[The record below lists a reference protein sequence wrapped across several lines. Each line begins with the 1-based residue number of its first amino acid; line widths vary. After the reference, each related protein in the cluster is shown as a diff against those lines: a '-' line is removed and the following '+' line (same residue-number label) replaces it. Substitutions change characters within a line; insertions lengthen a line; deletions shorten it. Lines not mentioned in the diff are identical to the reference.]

1 MSTTY
6 CTTFTAN
13 TAKTDLAPILE
24 TLSQYDDYTARC
36 IEFLSQ
42 RKFYDENDEDEN
54 DDDENTKYIPSDS
67 FQFTKINNGVPTP
80 IENLTPEEIRKLALY
95 VRACDLLDERL
106 EVLNILKQHENDGDS
121 STYFDTS
128 DNGLNRFYDAV
139 YQEDDDDDDEDDED
153 DDEDTRSQC
162 LSVSSSELLRYL
174 NMYSTYGELFES
186 QFYHPLTEK
195 RYFGKLTDCNGDDYS
210 LGKCCYKSYG
220 WHLVDIYE
228 VDRTIDTLDMRN
240 LLDHIN
246 F

>member
-42 RKFYDENDEDEN
+42 RKFYDESKNDDDENDDEENDEDDD

-106 EVLNILKQHENDGDS
+106 EVLNILKQHENDGNS

-139 YQEDDDDDDEDDED
+139 YQEDEDEDDED
-153 DDEDTRSQC
+153 DDDDDDDEDTRS
-162 LSVSSSELLRYL
+162 
-174 NMYSTYGELFES
+174 
-186 QFYHPLTEK
+186 
-195 RYFGKLTDCNGDDYS
+195 
-210 LGKCCYKSYG
+210 
-220 WHLVDIYE
+220 
-228 VDRTIDTLDMRN
+228 
-240 LLDHIN
+240 
-246 F
+246 